1 MSDSSL
7 IPLYVGIT
15 AALVL
20 LIINAWF
27 SAGRKAISEANKTK
41 IREMSEKGSVKANR
55 ALPIMENP
63 SEYKL
68 VIRELNVLIYMIYSL
83 ICTNVIL
90 WSVYTNL
97 FGGPGISLYSSII
110 IWIIGI
116 FVFLIFL
123 LAIGEMFPRRIA
135 MQHAEGI
142 VIATAASV
150 KVLRV
155 LFKPTTLCVSA
166 IAFIFLKIF
175 RQRTDLNDNE
185 YSEED
190 IVEMLEVGQES
201 GELKEEGK
209 KMITGVFAFDDILA
223 YEIMTPRTE
232 VFAIDINSPAEEY
245 IDELMELRYSRIPV
259 YENDNDEIIGI
270 LYIKDYLIKAR
281 EEGFDNVDI
290 RSILRAP
297 YFVPDTKNI
306 DSLFVELQKTKQ
318 HIAVLINEYGSF
330 CGIVTMEDII
340 EEVMGDIDDEYDEEE
355 EEIRKL
361 GRNVFLVEGSVDI
374 DDVNEELGTN
384 FVSEDSETIGG
395 FIIDMFGE
403 IPDEDDIGKEI
414 SYEDC
419 LLTIKSVKDRR
430 IEQII
435 IETNKAKKEDE
446 GDE

>member
-150 KVLRV
+150 KVLRA

-435 IETNKAKKEDE
+435 IETNKVKKEDE

>member
-150 KVLRV
+150 KVLRA

-361 GRNVFLVEGSVDI
+361 GRNMFLVEGSVDI

-435 IETNKAKKEDE
+435 IETNKVKKEDE